1 MKKTFLEINIKALE
15 HNYFKIRSKIDDKTK
30 LLGVVK
36 ANAYG
41 SDLIV
46 IAKKLEELKID
57 YLAVAFVNEGVRLRE
72 AGIKIPILVFIPQ
85 VEDIEDIIK
94 YQLQPSIYSFY
105 FLNNFDSHLKS
116 SNIQGYPCHF
126 KINTGLNRIGFNKK
140 EIKKAT
146 EKIKSSFAIK
156 IISIYSHLAASEDIN
171 EQNFTINQ
179 INKFKSLAAEI
190 IDGNEEKPILHICN
204 TSGFI
209 NFPHEKFD
217 MVRCGIALYGY
228 SNALKLNL
236 KPVHSLKSIISQ
248 IIEIKKGE
256 SVGYNRAYF
265 AKENMRVGIIP
276 LGHADGINRGFAK
289 NGYIIVN
296 EKKAKIVGNICM
308 DVFMVNLNKIE
319 SKEGDEVI
327 IFDSK
332 NNAEKFAKNCK
343 TISYEVLTNISERI
357 HRKIIT

>member
-15 HNYFKIRSKIDDKTK
+15 HNYFKIKSKIGNETK

-41 SDLIV
+41 SDLII

-57 YLAVAFVNEGVRLRE
+57 YLAVAYVNEGVRLRK
-72 AGIKIPILVFIPQ
+72 AGIKTPILVFIPQ
-85 VEDIEDIIK
+85 VEDIEDIAK

-105 FLNNFDSHLKS
+105 FLNNFYFHLKS
-116 SNIQGYPCHF
+116 NNIQGYPCHL
-126 KINTGLNRIGFNKK
+126 KINTGLNRIGFNVD
-140 EIKKAT
+140 EIKKVA
-146 EKIKSSFAIK
+146 EKIKSSSYIK
-156 IISIYSHLAASEDIN
+156 IISLYSHLAASEDLD
-171 EQNFTINQ
+171 EQVFTTNQ
-179 INKFKSLAAEI
+179 INKFKSLSEEI
-190 IDGNEEKPILHICN
+190 IKGFEKKPLLHICN
-204 TSGFI
+204 TSGVI
-209 NFPHEKFD
+209 NFADAKFD

-228 SNALKLNL
+228 SNSLKLDL
-236 KPVHSLKSIISQ
+236 MPVHNLKSIISQ

-265 AKENMRVGIIP
+265 AEENMRIGVIP

-289 NGYIIVN
+289 NGFIIIN

-308 DVFMVNLNKIE
+308 DVFMVNLNGIE

-327 IFDSK
+327 IFDSE
-332 NNAEKFAKNCK
+332 NNAEKFAKVYD

>member
-15 HNYFKIRSKIDDKTK
+15 HNYFKIKSKIGNQTK

-41 SDLIV
+41 SDLII

-57 YLAVAFVNEGVRLRE
+57 YLAVAYVSEGLRLRR
-72 AGIKIPILVFIPQ
+72 AGIKTPILVFIPQ
-85 VEDIEDIIK
+85 VEDIEDIVE

-105 FLNNFDSHLKS
+105 FLDNFNFHLKANNIQRYPSHL
-116 SNIQGYPCHF
+116 
-126 KINTGLNRIGFNKK
+126 KINTGLNRIGFNKE

-146 EKIKSSFAIK
+146 KKIRSSNTIK
-156 IISIYSHLAASEDIN
+156 IISIYSHLAASEDLD
-171 EQNFTINQ
+171 EHVFTTNQ
-179 INKFKSLAAEI
+179 INIFKSLSEEI
-190 IDGNEEKPILHICN
+190 IKGFKHPPLLHICN
-204 TSGFI
+204 TSGVI
-209 NFPHEKFD
+209 NFPSAKFD

-228 SNALKLNL
+228 SNFLKLDL
-236 KPVHSLKSIISQ
+236 RPVHNLKSIISQ

-265 AKENMRVGIIP
+265 AEENIRIGVIP

-289 NGYIIVN
+289 KGFIIIN

-308 DVFMVNLNKIE
+308 DVFMVNLNNIE

-327 IFDSK
+327 IFDSE
-332 NNAEKFAKNCK
+332 NNAENFAKIYN